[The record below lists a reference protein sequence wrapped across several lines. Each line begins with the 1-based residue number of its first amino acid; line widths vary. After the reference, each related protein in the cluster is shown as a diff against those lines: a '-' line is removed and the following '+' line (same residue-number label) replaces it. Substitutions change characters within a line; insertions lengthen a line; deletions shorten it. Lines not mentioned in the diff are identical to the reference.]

1 MTPPAEAVRPS
12 PRRVVGALLLALALV
27 GGACAGADVPP
38 STGVT
43 DATIAGDDVADAAP
57 DPSALVPLTPAP
69 TPTLPVTVPSAEG
82 AEVEVRDA
90 SRIVPLNGSLAEI
103 VFSLGLGDAVV
114 GRDATTTFAD
124 AADLPEVSTG
134 HDVSAEGVLSLR
146 PSVVLADTRTGPPES
161 IDQIRSAGVP
171 VVVFDEA
178 WTLADVVPRILAV
191 ATALGVPDAG
201 RALADRTTA
210 EVAAAADSVAVDAS
224 EGPLRV
230 AFLYV
235 RGSAGI
241 YLLGGEGSG
250 ADAML
255 EALGAVDVG
264 SEQGLG
270 PFTPLTSE
278 ALIAAQPDVLLV
290 MDEGLQSVGGVDGL
304 VDLPGVAQTPAGRNR
319 RVVAVD
325 DGLLLNFGPRTGAAL
340 HVLAD
345 ALYED
350 AP

>member
-1 MTPPAEAVRPS
+1 MSMPLSRARH
-12 PRRVVGALLLALALV
+12 LAGVIAM
-27 GGACAGADVPP
+27 ACALTACA
-38 STGVT
+38 STAGPTTAPTAAGV
-43 DATIAGDDVADAAP
+43 DDVAAASL
-57 DPSALVPLTPAP
+57 DPSVIVPLSPVP
-69 TPTLPVTVPSAEG
+69 TPTLPVTVTSADG
-82 AEVEVRDA
+82 SDVEVADA

-114 GRDATTTFAD
+114 GRDATTTFAA

-146 PSVVLADTRTGPPES
+146 PSVVLADTRTGPPEA
-161 IDQIRSAGVP
+161 IEQIRSAGVP

-178 WTLADVVPRILAV
+178 WTLVDVVPRIMAV
-191 ATALGVPDAG
+191 AGALGVPEAG
-201 RALADRTTA
+201 QQLADRTTDQ
-210 EVAAAADSVAVDAS
+210 VAAAARPVD
-224 EGPLRV
+224 GDPLRV

-255 EALGAVDVG
+255 EAIGAVDVG
-264 SEQGLG
+264 SEAGLG

-278 ALIAAQPDVLLV
+278 ALVAAQPDVILV
-290 MDEGLQSVGGVDGL
+290 MEEGLESVGGVDGL
-304 VDLPGVAQTPAGRNR
+304 VDLAGVGQTPAGKSR

-345 ALYED
+345 ALYGP
-350 AP
+350 AS